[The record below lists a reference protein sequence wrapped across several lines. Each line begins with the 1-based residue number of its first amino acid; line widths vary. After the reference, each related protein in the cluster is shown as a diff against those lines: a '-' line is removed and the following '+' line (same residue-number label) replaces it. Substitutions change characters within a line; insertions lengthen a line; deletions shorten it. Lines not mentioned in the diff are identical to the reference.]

1 MAAHARLK
9 NEFTDDEKYHNLMRW
24 LKCCLFS
31 QGSYLP
37 NQRILMTKNPNAS
50 RVVGAS
56 SPWLDDAR
64 LVDGNTTQDGRLDMY
79 YRGKWRGVCTNY
91 NK

>member
-1 MAAHARLK
+1 MAMLLPLK
-9 NEFTDDEKYHNLMRW
+9 VYPV
-24 LKCCLFS
+24 LFNYFFQ

-50 RVVGAS
+50 SIVGAS
-56 SPWLDDAR
+56 SPWPDTAR
-64 LVDGNTTQDGRLDMY
+64 LVDGNTTQDGRLDLLY
-79 YRGKWRGVCTNY
+79 KGKWRGVCTNY